1 MGIMKRTTSNKFS
14 IMPLAIMLI
23 GMLCGAPVKA
33 FSQALDGDTASVTV
47 KPDADKPLTDI
58 TTGNVAELDTAN
70 LATDGDT
77 ASATLKPNADVP
89 FTEIDTTMVET
100 PDTGSV
106 ESPVVPGG
114 NEDIKEPVVVDD
126 ATLRAMIVEFIEE
139 NSYYDDFNAIDSA
152 FQVRLGILNVETT
165 IEDVHS
171 VLEEEFDKINSA
183 DDIPGIDYFVK
194 KIMNSNKY
202 QGGSGL
208 VGIEEV
214 EVDEEKGD
222 GAIYDLSGIRLP
234 AQPRPSTAFT
244 SRTARNTWPNNVNEN
259 NAMTVA
265 TGSSTAIIVNGMT

>member
-1 MGIMKRTTSNKFS
+1 MPIVNKIVQPKNMGIMKRTTSNKFS
-14 IMPLAIMLI
+14 IMPLAIMLV

-33 FSQALDGDTASVTV
+33 FSQALDGDTASV
-47 KPDADKPLTDI
+47 
-58 TTGNVAELDTAN
+58 
-70 LATDGDT
+70 
-77 ASATLKPNADVP
+77 TLKPNADVP

-126 ATLRAMIVEFIEE
+126 ATLRAMMAEFIEE
-139 NSYYDDFNAIDSA
+139 SKVYNDFNAIDSA
-152 FQVRLGILNVETT
+152 FQVRLEILNVETT

-171 VLEEEFDKINSA
+171 VLKEEFEKINSA

-234 AQPRPSTAFT
+234 APP
-244 SRTARNTWPNNVNEN
+244 EH
-259 NAMTVA
+259 
-265 TGSSTAIIVNGMT
+265 GIYIKNGKKYLAK

>member
-1 MGIMKRTTSNKFS
+1 MPIVNKIVQPKNMGIMKRTTSNKFF
-14 IMPLAIMLI
+14 IMVLAIMLV

-33 FSQALDGDTASVTV
+33 FSQALDGDTASV
-47 KPDADKPLTDI
+47 
-58 TTGNVAELDTAN
+58 
-70 LATDGDT
+70 
-77 ASATLKPNADVP
+77 TLKPNADVP

-106 ESPVVPGG
+106 ESPIVPGG
-114 NEDIKEPVVVDD
+114 NEGSKEPVVVDD
-126 ATLRAMIVEFIEE
+126 ATLRAMMAEFIGEGI
-139 NSYYDDFNAIDSA
+139 YHDDFNAIDSA
-152 FQVRLGILNVETT
+152 FQVRLEILNIKTT

-171 VLEEEFDKINSA
+171 VLKEEFKKINSA
-183 DDIPGIDYFVK
+183 DDIPEIDYFVK

-234 AQPRPSTAFT
+234 APP
-244 SRTARNTWPNNVNEN
+244 EH
-259 NAMTVA
+259 
-265 TGSSTAIIVNGMT
+265 GIYIKNGKKYLAK

>member
-1 MGIMKRTTSNKFS
+1 MPIVNKIVQPKNMGIMKRTTSNKFF
-14 IMPLAIMLI
+14 IMVLAIMLV
-23 GMLCGAPVKA
+23 GMFSGVPVKA
-33 FSQALDGDTASVTV
+33 FSQALDGDTASV
-47 KPDADKPLTDI
+47 
-58 TTGNVAELDTAN
+58 
-70 LATDGDT
+70 
-77 ASATLKPNADVP
+77 TLKPNADVP

-171 VLEEEFDKINSA
+171 VLKEEFEKINSA

-194 KIMNSNKY
+194 KIMNSNMY

-234 AQPRPSTAFT
+234 APP
-244 SRTARNTWPNNVNEN
+244 EH
-259 NAMTVA
+259 
-265 TGSSTAIIVNGMT
+265 GIYIKNGKKYLAK

>member
-1 MGIMKRTTSNKFS
+1 MPIVNKIVQPKNMGIMKRTTSNKFF
-14 IMPLAIMLI
+14 IMVLAIMLV

-33 FSQALDGDTASVTV
+33 FSQALDGDTASV
-47 KPDADKPLTDI
+47 
-58 TTGNVAELDTAN
+58 
-70 LATDGDT
+70 
-77 ASATLKPNADVP
+77 TLKPNADVP

-152 FQVRLGILNVETT
+152 FQVRLEILNVETT

-171 VLEEEFDKINSA
+171 VLKEEFEKINSA

-208 VGIEEV
+208 VGIEEL

-234 AQPRPSTAFT
+234 APP
-244 SRTARNTWPNNVNEN
+244 EH
-259 NAMTVA
+259 
-265 TGSSTAIIVNGMT
+265 GIYIKNGKKYLAK

>member
-1 MGIMKRTTSNKFS
+1 MPIVNKIVQPKNMGIMKRTTSNKFF
-14 IMPLAIMLI
+14 IMVLAIMLV

-33 FSQALDGDTASVTV
+33 FSQALDGDTASV
-47 KPDADKPLTDI
+47 
-58 TTGNVAELDTAN
+58 
-70 LATDGDT
+70 
-77 ASATLKPNADVP
+77 TLKPNADVP

-126 ATLRAMIVEFIEE
+126 ATLRAMIAEFIEE
-139 NSYYDDFNAIDSA
+139 SKVYNDFNAIDSA
-152 FQVRLGILNVETT
+152 FQVRLEILNVETT

-171 VLEEEFDKINSA
+171 VLKEEFEKINSA

-234 AQPRPSTAFT
+234 APP
-244 SRTARNTWPNNVNEN
+244 EH
-259 NAMTVA
+259 
-265 TGSSTAIIVNGMT
+265 GIYIKNGKKYLAK

>member
-1 MGIMKRTTSNKFS
+1 MPIVNKIVQPKNMEIMKRTTSNKFF
-14 IMPLAIMLI
+14 IMVLAIMLV

-33 FSQALDGDTASVTV
+33 FSQALDGDTASV
-47 KPDADKPLTDI
+47 
-58 TTGNVAELDTAN
+58 
-70 LATDGDT
+70 
-77 ASATLKPNADVP
+77 TLKPNADVP

-106 ESPVVPGG
+106 ETPAVPD
-114 NEDIKEPVVVDD
+114 EDEGSKEPVVVDD
-126 ATLRAMIVEFIEE
+126 ATLRAMMAEFIEE
-139 NSYYDDFNAIDSA
+139 SKVYNDFNAIDSA
-152 FQVRLGILNVETT
+152 FQVRLEILNVETT

-171 VLEEEFDKINSA
+171 VLKEEFEKINSA

-234 AQPRPSTAFT
+234 VPP
-244 SRTARNTWPNNVNEN
+244 EH
-259 NAMTVA
+259 
-265 TGSSTAIIVNGMT
+265 GIYIKNGKKYLAK

>member
-1 MGIMKRTTSNKFS
+1 MPTVNKIVQPKNMGIMKRTTSNKFF
-14 IMPLAIMLI
+14 IMVLAIMLV

-33 FSQALDGDTASVTV
+33 FSQALDGDTASV
-47 KPDADKPLTDI
+47 
-58 TTGNVAELDTAN
+58 
-70 LATDGDT
+70 
-77 ASATLKPNADVP
+77 TLKPNADVP

-152 FQVRLGILNVETT
+152 FQVRLEILNVETT

-171 VLEEEFDKINSA
+171 VLKEEFEKINSA

-234 AQPRPSTAFT
+234 APP
-244 SRTARNTWPNNVNEN
+244 EH
-259 NAMTVA
+259 
-265 TGSSTAIIVNGMT
+265 GIYIKNGKKYLAK

>member
-1 MGIMKRTTSNKFS
+1 MPIVNKIVQPKNMGIMKRTTSNKFS
-14 IMPLAIMLI
+14 IMPLAIMLV

-33 FSQALDGDTASVTV
+33 FSQALDGDTASV
-47 KPDADKPLTDI
+47 
-58 TTGNVAELDTAN
+58 
-70 LATDGDT
+70 
-77 ASATLKPNADVP
+77 TLKPNADVP

-106 ESPVVPGG
+106 ESPIVPGG

-126 ATLRAMIVEFIEE
+126 ATLRAMMAEFIEE
-139 NSYYDDFNAIDSA
+139 SKVYNDFNAIDSA
-152 FQVRLGILNVETT
+152 FQVRLEILNVETT

-171 VLEEEFDKINSA
+171 VLKEEFEKINSA

-234 AQPRPSTAFT
+234 APP
-244 SRTARNTWPNNVNEN
+244 EH
-259 NAMTVA
+259 
-265 TGSSTAIIVNGMT
+265 GIYIKNGKKYLAK

>member
-1 MGIMKRTTSNKFS
+1 MPIVNKIVQPKNMGIMKRTTSNKFF
-14 IMPLAIMLI
+14 IMVLAIMLV

-33 FSQALDGDTASVTV
+33 FSQALDGDTAS
-47 KPDADKPLTDI
+47 I
-58 TTGNVAELDTAN
+58 
-70 LATDGDT
+70 
-77 ASATLKPNADVP
+77 SLKPNADVP

-106 ESPVVPGG
+106 ETPAVPD
-114 NEDIKEPVVVDD
+114 EDEGSKEPVVVDD
-126 ATLRAMIVEFIEE
+126 ATLRAMMAEFIEE
-139 NSYYDDFNAIDSA
+139 SKVYNDFNAIDSA
-152 FQVRLGILNVETT
+152 FQVRLEILNVETT

-171 VLEEEFDKINSA
+171 VLKEEFEKINSA

-234 AQPRPSTAFT
+234 APP
-244 SRTARNTWPNNVNEN
+244 EH
-259 NAMTVA
+259 
-265 TGSSTAIIVNGMT
+265 GIYIKNGKKYLAK

>member
-1 MGIMKRTTSNKFS
+1 MPIVNKIVQPKNMGIMKRTTSNKFF
-14 IMPLAIMLI
+14 IMVLAIMLV

-33 FSQALDGDTASVTV
+33 FSQALDGDTASV
-47 KPDADKPLTDI
+47 
-58 TTGNVAELDTAN
+58 
-70 LATDGDT
+70 
-77 ASATLKPNADVP
+77 TLKPNADVP

-114 NEDIKEPVVVDD
+114 NEDSKEPVVVDD
-126 ATLRAMIVEFIEE
+126 ATLRAMMAEFIEE
-139 NSYYDDFNAIDSA
+139 SKVYNDFNAIDSA
-152 FQVRLGILNVETT
+152 FQVRLEILNVETT

-171 VLEEEFDKINSA
+171 VLKEEFEKINSA

-234 AQPRPSTAFT
+234 APP
-244 SRTARNTWPNNVNEN
+244 EH
-259 NAMTVA
+259 
-265 TGSSTAIIVNGMT
+265 GIYIKNGKKYLAK

>member
-1 MGIMKRTTSNKFS
+1 MPIVNKIVQPKNMEIMKRTTSNKFF
-14 IMPLAIMLI
+14 IMVLAIMLV

-33 FSQALDGDTASVTV
+33 FSQALDGDTASV
-47 KPDADKPLTDI
+47 
-58 TTGNVAELDTAN
+58 
-70 LATDGDT
+70 
-77 ASATLKPNADVP
+77 TLKPNADVP

-126 ATLRAMIVEFIEE
+126 ATLRAMMAEFIEE
-139 NSYYDDFNAIDSA
+139 SKVYNDFNAIDSA
-152 FQVRLGILNVETT
+152 FQVRLEILNVETT

-171 VLEEEFDKINSA
+171 VLKEEFEKINSA

-234 AQPRPSTAFT
+234 APP
-244 SRTARNTWPNNVNEN
+244 EH
-259 NAMTVA
+259 
-265 TGSSTAIIVNGMT
+265 GIYIKNGKKYLAK

>member
-1 MGIMKRTTSNKFS
+1 MPIVNKIVQPKNMGIMKRTTSNKFS
-14 IMPLAIMLI
+14 IMPLAIMLV

-33 FSQALDGDTASVTV
+33 FSQALDGDTASV
-47 KPDADKPLTDI
+47 
-58 TTGNVAELDTAN
+58 
-70 LATDGDT
+70 
-77 ASATLKPNADVP
+77 TLKPNADVP

-152 FQVRLGILNVETT
+152 FQVRLEILNVETT

-171 VLEEEFDKINSA
+171 VLKEEFEKINSA

-234 AQPRPSTAFT
+234 APP
-244 SRTARNTWPNNVNEN
+244 EH
-259 NAMTVA
+259 
-265 TGSSTAIIVNGMT
+265 GIYIKNGKKYLAK

>member
-1 MGIMKRTTSNKFS
+1 MPIVNKIVQPKNMGIMKRTTSNKFF
-14 IMPLAIMLI
+14 IMVLAIMLV
-23 GMLCGAPVKA
+23 GMFSGVPVKA
-33 FSQALDGDTASVTV
+33 FSQALDGDTASV
-47 KPDADKPLTDI
+47 
-58 TTGNVAELDTAN
+58 
-70 LATDGDT
+70 
-77 ASATLKPNADVP
+77 TLKPNADVP

-152 FQVRLGILNVETT
+152 FQVRLEILNVETT

-171 VLEEEFDKINSA
+171 VLKEEFEKINSA

-234 AQPRPSTAFT
+234 APP
-244 SRTARNTWPNNVNEN
+244 EH
-259 NAMTVA
+259 
-265 TGSSTAIIVNGMT
+265 GIYIKNGKKYLAK

>member
-1 MGIMKRTTSNKFS
+1 MPIVNKIVQPKNMGIMKRTTSNKFF
-14 IMPLAIMLI
+14 IMVLAIMLV

-33 FSQALDGDTASVTV
+33 FSQALDGDTAS
-47 KPDADKPLTDI
+47 I
-58 TTGNVAELDTAN
+58 
-70 LATDGDT
+70 
-77 ASATLKPNADVP
+77 SLKPNADVP

-126 ATLRAMIVEFIEE
+126 ATLRAMMAEFIEE
-139 NSYYDDFNAIDSA
+139 SKVYNDFNAIDSA
-152 FQVRLGILNVETT
+152 FQVRLEILNVETT

-171 VLEEEFDKINSA
+171 VLKEEFEKINSA
-183 DDIPGIDYFVK
+183 DDIHGIDYFVK

-234 AQPRPSTAFT
+234 APP
-244 SRTARNTWPNNVNEN
+244 EH
-259 NAMTVA
+259 
-265 TGSSTAIIVNGMT
+265 GIYIKNGKKYLAK

>member
-1 MGIMKRTTSNKFS
+1 MPIVNKIVQPKNMGIMKRTTSNKFF
-14 IMPLAIMLI
+14 IMVLAIMLV

-33 FSQALDGDTASVTV
+33 FSQALDGDTAS
-47 KPDADKPLTDI
+47 I
-58 TTGNVAELDTAN
+58 
-70 LATDGDT
+70 
-77 ASATLKPNADVP
+77 SLKPNADVP

-100 PDTGSV
+100 PDTGTV
-106 ESPVVPGG
+106 ETPAVPD
-114 NEDIKEPVVVDD
+114 EDEGSKEPVVVDD
-126 ATLRAMIVEFIEE
+126 ATLRAMMAEFIEE
-139 NSYYDDFNAIDSA
+139 SKVYNDFNAIDSA
-152 FQVRLGILNVETT
+152 FQVRLEILNVETT

-171 VLEEEFDKINSA
+171 VLKEEFEKINSA

-234 AQPRPSTAFT
+234 APP
-244 SRTARNTWPNNVNEN
+244 EH
-259 NAMTVA
+259 
-265 TGSSTAIIVNGMT
+265 GIYIKNGKKYLAK

>member
-1 MGIMKRTTSNKFS
+1 MPIVNKIVQPKNMGIMKRTTSNKFF
-14 IMPLAIMLI
+14 IMVLAIMLV

-33 FSQALDGDTASVTV
+33 FSQALDGDTASV
-47 KPDADKPLTDI
+47 
-58 TTGNVAELDTAN
+58 
-70 LATDGDT
+70 
-77 ASATLKPNADVP
+77 TLKPNADVP

-100 PDTGSV
+100 PDTGTV
-106 ESPVVPGG
+106 ETPAVPD
-114 NEDIKEPVVVDD
+114 EDEGSKEPVVVDD
-126 ATLRAMIVEFIEE
+126 ATLRAMMAEFIEE
-139 NSYYDDFNAIDSA
+139 SKVYNDFNAIDSA
-152 FQVRLGILNVETT
+152 FQVRLEILNVETT

-171 VLEEEFDKINSA
+171 VLKEEFEKINSA

-234 AQPRPSTAFT
+234 APP
-244 SRTARNTWPNNVNEN
+244 EH
-259 NAMTVA
+259 
-265 TGSSTAIIVNGMT
+265 GIYIKNGKKYLAK

>member
-1 MGIMKRTTSNKFS
+1 MPIVNKIVQPKNMGIMKRTTSNKFF
-14 IMPLAIMLI
+14 IMVLAIMLV

-33 FSQALDGDTASVTV
+33 FSQALDGDTAS
-47 KPDADKPLTDI
+47 I
-58 TTGNVAELDTAN
+58 
-70 LATDGDT
+70 
-77 ASATLKPNADVP
+77 SLKPNADVP

-126 ATLRAMIVEFIEE
+126 ATLRAMMAEFIEE
-139 NSYYDDFNAIDSA
+139 SKVYNDFNAIDSA
-152 FQVRLGILNVETT
+152 FQVRLEILNVETT

-171 VLEEEFDKINSA
+171 VLKEEFEKINSA

-208 VGIEEV
+208 VGIGEV

-234 AQPRPSTAFT
+234 APP
-244 SRTARNTWPNNVNEN
+244 EH
-259 NAMTVA
+259 
-265 TGSSTAIIVNGMT
+265 GIYIKNGKKYLAK

>member
-1 MGIMKRTTSNKFS
+1 MKRTTPNKSF
-14 IMPLAIMLI
+14 IMALAIMLV
-23 GMLCGAPVKA
+23 GMFSGVPVKTSA
-33 FSQALDGDTASVTV
+33 QSLDSDTASVTV
-47 KPDADKPLTDI
+47 TPDADLPFAGI
-58 TTGNVAELDTAN
+58 DTA
-70 LATDGDT
+70 
-77 ASATLKPNADVP
+77 
-89 FTEIDTTMVET
+89 MVAT

-214 EVDEEKGD
+214 EVDEEEGD
-222 GAIYDLSGIRLP
+222 DAIYDLSGIKLSAP
-234 AQPRPSTAFT
+234 P
-244 SRTARNTWPNNVNEN
+244 EH
-259 NAMTVA
+259 
-265 TGSSTAIIVNGMT
+265 GIYIKNGKKYLAK

>member
-1 MGIMKRTTSNKFS
+1 MRIMKRTTPNKSF
-14 IMPLAIMLI
+14 IMALAIMLV
-23 GMLCGAPVKA
+23 GMFSGVPVKTSA
-33 FSQALDGDTASVTV
+33 QSLDSDTASVTV
-47 KPDADKPLTDI
+47 TPDADLPFAGI
-58 TTGNVAELDTAN
+58 DTA
-70 LATDGDT
+70 
-77 ASATLKPNADVP
+77 
-89 FTEIDTTMVET
+89 MVAT

-234 AQPRPSTAFT
+234 APPEHGIYIKNGKKYL
-244 SRTARNTWPNNVNEN
+244 AR
-259 NAMTVA
+259 
-265 TGSSTAIIVNGMT
+265 

>member
-1 MGIMKRTTSNKFS
+1 MPIVNKIVQPKNMGIMKRTTSNKFF
-14 IMPLAIMLI
+14 IMVLAIMLV

-33 FSQALDGDTASVTV
+33 FSQALDGDTASV
-47 KPDADKPLTDI
+47 
-58 TTGNVAELDTAN
+58 
-70 LATDGDT
+70 
-77 ASATLKPNADVP
+77 TLKPNADVP

-126 ATLRAMIVEFIEE
+126 ATLRAMMAEFIEE
-139 NSYYDDFNAIDSA
+139 SKVYNDFNAIDSA
-152 FQVRLGILNVETT
+152 FQVRLEILNVETT

-171 VLEEEFDKINSA
+171 VLKEEFEKINSA

-202 QGGSGL
+202 QGRSGL

-234 AQPRPSTAFT
+234 APP
-244 SRTARNTWPNNVNEN
+244 EH
-259 NAMTVA
+259 
-265 TGSSTAIIVNGMT
+265 GIYIKNGKKYLAK

>member
-1 MGIMKRTTSNKFS
+1 MPIVNKIVQPKNMGIMKRTTSNKFF
-14 IMPLAIMLI
+14 IMVLAIMLV

-33 FSQALDGDTASVTV
+33 FSQALDGDTASVT
-47 KPDADKPLTDI
+47 
-58 TTGNVAELDTAN
+58 
-70 LATDGDT
+70 
-77 ASATLKPNADVP
+77 LKPNADVP
-89 FTEIDTTMVET
+89 FMEIDTTMVET

-152 FQVRLGILNVETT
+152 FQVRLEILNVETT

-171 VLEEEFDKINSA
+171 VLKEEFEKINSA

-234 AQPRPSTAFT
+234 APP
-244 SRTARNTWPNNVNEN
+244 EH
-259 NAMTVA
+259 
-265 TGSSTAIIVNGMT
+265 GIYIKNGKKYLAK

>member
-1 MGIMKRTTSNKFS
+1 MPIVNKIVQPKNMGIMKRTTSNKFF
-14 IMPLAIMLI
+14 IMVLAIMLV

-33 FSQALDGDTASVTV
+33 FSQALDGDTASV
-47 KPDADKPLTDI
+47 
-58 TTGNVAELDTAN
+58 
-70 LATDGDT
+70 
-77 ASATLKPNADVP
+77 TLKPNADVP

-106 ESPVVPGG
+106 ETPAVPD
-114 NEDIKEPVVVDD
+114 EDEGSKEPVVVDD
-126 ATLRAMIVEFIEE
+126 ATLRAMMAEFIEE
-139 NSYYDDFNAIDSA
+139 SKVYNDFNAIDSA
-152 FQVRLGILNVETT
+152 FQVRLEILNVETT

-171 VLEEEFDKINSA
+171 VLKEEFEKINSA

-234 AQPRPSTAFT
+234 APP
-244 SRTARNTWPNNVNEN
+244 EH
-259 NAMTVA
+259 
-265 TGSSTAIIVNGMT
+265 GIYIKNGKKYLAK

>member
-1 MGIMKRTTSNKFS
+1 MPIVNKIVQPKNMGIMKRTTSNKFF
-14 IMPLAIMLI
+14 IMVLAIMLV

-33 FSQALDGDTASVTV
+33 FSQALDGDTASV
-47 KPDADKPLTDI
+47 
-58 TTGNVAELDTAN
+58 
-70 LATDGDT
+70 
-77 ASATLKPNADVP
+77 TLKPNADVP

-126 ATLRAMIVEFIEE
+126 ATLRAMMAEFIEE
-139 NSYYDDFNAIDSA
+139 SKVYNDFNAIDSA
-152 FQVRLGILNVETT
+152 FQVRLEILNVETT

-171 VLEEEFDKINSA
+171 VLKEEFEKINSA

-214 EVDEEKGD
+214 EVDEEKCD

-234 AQPRPSTAFT
+234 APP
-244 SRTARNTWPNNVNEN
+244 EH
-259 NAMTVA
+259 
-265 TGSSTAIIVNGMT
+265 GIYIKNGKKYLAK

>member
-1 MGIMKRTTSNKFS
+1 
-14 IMPLAIMLI
+14 
-23 GMLCGAPVKA
+23 
-33 FSQALDGDTASVTV
+33 
-47 KPDADKPLTDI
+47 
-58 TTGNVAELDTAN
+58 
-70 LATDGDT
+70 
-77 ASATLKPNADVP
+77 
-89 FTEIDTTMVET
+89 MVET

-152 FQVRLGILNVETT
+152 FQVRLEILNVETT

-171 VLEEEFDKINSA
+171 VLKEEFEKINSA

-234 AQPRPSTAFT
+234 APP
-244 SRTARNTWPNNVNEN
+244 EH
-259 NAMTVA
+259 
-265 TGSSTAIIVNGMT
+265 GIYIKNGKKYLAK

>member
-1 MGIMKRTTSNKFS
+1 MPIVNKIVQPKNMGIMKRTTSNKFF
-14 IMPLAIMLI
+14 IMVLAIMMV

-33 FSQALDGDTASVTV
+33 FSQALDGDTASV
-47 KPDADKPLTDI
+47 
-58 TTGNVAELDTAN
+58 
-70 LATDGDT
+70 
-77 ASATLKPNADVP
+77 TLKPNADVP

-152 FQVRLGILNVETT
+152 FQVRLEILNVETT

-171 VLEEEFDKINSA
+171 VLKEEFEKINSA

-234 AQPRPSTAFT
+234 APP
-244 SRTARNTWPNNVNEN
+244 EH
-259 NAMTVA
+259 
-265 TGSSTAIIVNGMT
+265 GIYIKNGKKYLAK

>member
-1 MGIMKRTTSNKFS
+1 MPIVNKIVQPKNMGIMKRTTSNKFF
-14 IMPLAIMLI
+14 IMVLAIMLV

-33 FSQALDGDTASVTV
+33 FSQALDGDTAS
-47 KPDADKPLTDI
+47 I
-58 TTGNVAELDTAN
+58 
-70 LATDGDT
+70 
-77 ASATLKPNADVP
+77 SLKPNADVP

-126 ATLRAMIVEFIEE
+126 ATLRAMMAEFIEE
-139 NSYYDDFNAIDSA
+139 SKVYNDFNAIDSA
-152 FQVRLGILNVETT
+152 FQVRLEILNVETT

-171 VLEEEFDKINSA
+171 VLKEEFEKINSA

-208 VGIEEV
+208 VGIEEL

-234 AQPRPSTAFT
+234 APP
-244 SRTARNTWPNNVNEN
+244 EH
-259 NAMTVA
+259 
-265 TGSSTAIIVNGMT
+265 GIYIKNGKKYLAK

>member
-1 MGIMKRTTSNKFS
+1 MPIVNKIVQPKNMEIMKRTTSNKFS
-14 IMPLAIMLI
+14 IMPLAIMLV

-33 FSQALDGDTASVTV
+33 FSQALDGDTASVTL
-47 KPDADKPLTDI
+47 KPDA
-58 TTGNVAELDTAN
+58 G
-70 LATDGDT
+70 
-77 ASATLKPNADVP
+77 VP

-126 ATLRAMIVEFIEE
+126 ATLRAMMAEFIEE
-139 NSYYDDFNAIDSA
+139 SKVYNDFNAIDSA
-152 FQVRLGILNVETT
+152 FQVRLEILNVETT

-171 VLEEEFDKINSA
+171 VLKEEFEKINSA

-234 AQPRPSTAFT
+234 APP
-244 SRTARNTWPNNVNEN
+244 EH
-259 NAMTVA
+259 
-265 TGSSTAIIVNGMT
+265 GIYIKNGKKYLAK

>member
-1 MGIMKRTTSNKFS
+1 MKRTTPNKSF
-14 IMPLAIMLI
+14 IMALAIMLV
-23 GMLCGAPVKA
+23 GMFSGVPVKTSA
-33 FSQALDGDTASVTV
+33 QSLDSDTASVTV
-47 KPDADKPLTDI
+47 TPDADLPFAGI
-58 TTGNVAELDTAN
+58 DTA
-70 LATDGDT
+70 
-77 ASATLKPNADVP
+77 
-89 FTEIDTTMVET
+89 MVAT

-234 AQPRPSTAFT
+234 APP
-244 SRTARNTWPNNVNEN
+244 EH
-259 NAMTVA
+259 
-265 TGSSTAIIVNGMT
+265 GIYIKNGKKYLAK

>member
-1 MGIMKRTTSNKFS
+1 MPIVNKIVQPKNMGIMKRTTSNKFF
-14 IMPLAIMLI
+14 IMVLAIMLV

-33 FSQALDGDTASVTV
+33 FSQALDGDTASVT
-47 KPDADKPLTDI
+47 
-58 TTGNVAELDTAN
+58 
-70 LATDGDT
+70 
-77 ASATLKPNADVP
+77 LKPNVDVP

-100 PDTGSV
+100 PDTGTV
-106 ESPVVPGG
+106 ETPAVPD
-114 NEDIKEPVVVDD
+114 EDEGSKEPVVVDD

-152 FQVRLGILNVETT
+152 FQVRLEILNVETT

-171 VLEEEFDKINSA
+171 VLKEEFEKINSA

-234 AQPRPSTAFT
+234 APP
-244 SRTARNTWPNNVNEN
+244 EH
-259 NAMTVA
+259 
-265 TGSSTAIIVNGMT
+265 GIYIKNGKKYLAK

>member
-1 MGIMKRTTSNKFS
+1 MPIVNKIVQPKNMGIMKRTTSNKFF
-14 IMPLAIMLI
+14 IMVLAIMLV
-23 GMLCGAPVKA
+23 GMFSGVPVKA

-77 ASATLKPNADVP
+77 ASVTLKPNADVP

-100 PDTGSV
+100 PDTGS
-106 ESPVVPGG
+106 
-114 NEDIKEPVVVDD
+114 
-126 ATLRAMIVEFIEE
+126 
-139 NSYYDDFNAIDSA
+139 A
-152 FQVRLGILNVETT
+152 FQVRLEILNVETT

-171 VLEEEFDKINSA
+171 VLKEEFEKINSA
-183 DDIPGIDYFVK
+183 DDIPEIDYFVK

-208 VGIEEV
+208 VSIEEV

-234 AQPRPSTAFT
+234 APP
-244 SRTARNTWPNNVNEN
+244 EH
-259 NAMTVA
+259 
-265 TGSSTAIIVNGMT
+265 GIYIKNGKKYLAK

>member
-1 MGIMKRTTSNKFS
+1 MPIVNKIVQPKNMGIMKRTTSNKFF
-14 IMPLAIMLI
+14 IMVLAIMLV

-33 FSQALDGDTASVTV
+33 FSQALDGDTASV
-47 KPDADKPLTDI
+47 
-58 TTGNVAELDTAN
+58 
-70 LATDGDT
+70 
-77 ASATLKPNADVP
+77 TLKPNADVP

-114 NEDIKEPVVVDD
+114 NENIKEPVVVDD
-126 ATLRAMIVEFIEE
+126 ATLRAMMAEFIEE
-139 NSYYDDFNAIDSA
+139 SKVYNDFNAIDSA
-152 FQVRLGILNVETT
+152 FQVRLEILNVETT

-171 VLEEEFDKINSA
+171 VLKEEFEKINSA

-234 AQPRPSTAFT
+234 APP
-244 SRTARNTWPNNVNEN
+244 EH
-259 NAMTVA
+259 
-265 TGSSTAIIVNGMT
+265 GIYIKNGKKYLAK

>member
-1 MGIMKRTTSNKFS
+1 MPIVNKIVQPKNMGIMKRTTPNKSF
-14 IMPLAIMLI
+14 IMPLAIMLV

-33 FSQALDGDTASVTV
+33 FSQALDGDTASV
-47 KPDADKPLTDI
+47 
-58 TTGNVAELDTAN
+58 
-70 LATDGDT
+70 
-77 ASATLKPNADVP
+77 TLKPNADVP

-126 ATLRAMIVEFIEE
+126 ATLRAMMAEFIEE
-139 NSYYDDFNAIDSA
+139 SKVYNDFNAIDSA
-152 FQVRLGILNVETT
+152 FQVRLEILNVETT

-171 VLEEEFDKINSA
+171 VLKEEFEKINSA

-234 AQPRPSTAFT
+234 APP
-244 SRTARNTWPNNVNEN
+244 EH
-259 NAMTVA
+259 
-265 TGSSTAIIVNGMT
+265 GIYIKNGKKYLAK

>member
-1 MGIMKRTTSNKFS
+1 MPIVNKIVQPKNMEIMKRTTSNKFS
-14 IMPLAIMLI
+14 IMPLAIMLV

-33 FSQALDGDTASVTV
+33 FSQVLDGDTASV
-47 KPDADKPLTDI
+47 
-58 TTGNVAELDTAN
+58 
-70 LATDGDT
+70 
-77 ASATLKPNADVP
+77 TLKPNADVP

-126 ATLRAMIVEFIEE
+126 ATLRAMMAEFIEE
-139 NSYYDDFNAIDSA
+139 SKVYNDFNAIDSA
-152 FQVRLGILNVETT
+152 FQVRLEILNVETT

-171 VLEEEFDKINSA
+171 VLKEEFEKINSA

-234 AQPRPSTAFT
+234 APP
-244 SRTARNTWPNNVNEN
+244 EH
-259 NAMTVA
+259 
-265 TGSSTAIIVNGMT
+265 GIYIKNGKKYLAK

>member
-1 MGIMKRTTSNKFS
+1 MRIMKRTTPNKSF
-14 IMPLAIMLI
+14 IMALAIMLV
-23 GMLCGAPVKA
+23 GMFSGVPVKTSA
-33 FSQALDGDTASVTV
+33 QSLDSDTASVTV
-47 KPDADKPLTDI
+47 TPDADLPFAGI
-58 TTGNVAELDTAN
+58 DTA
-70 LATDGDT
+70 
-77 ASATLKPNADVP
+77 
-89 FTEIDTTMVET
+89 MVAT

-214 EVDEEKGD
+214 EVDEEEGD
-222 GAIYDLSGIRLP
+222 DAIYDLSGIKLSAP
-234 AQPRPSTAFT
+234 P
-244 SRTARNTWPNNVNEN
+244 EH
-259 NAMTVA
+259 
-265 TGSSTAIIVNGMT
+265 GIYIKNGKKYLAK

>member
-1 MGIMKRTTSNKFS
+1 MGIMKRTTPNKSF
-14 IMPLAIMLI
+14 IMALAIMLV
-23 GMLCGAPVKA
+23 GMFSGVPVKTSA
-33 FSQALDGDTASVTV
+33 QSLDSDTASVTV
-47 KPDADKPLTDI
+47 TPDADLPFAGI
-58 TTGNVAELDTAN
+58 DTA
-70 LATDGDT
+70 
-77 ASATLKPNADVP
+77 
-89 FTEIDTTMVET
+89 MVAT

-126 ATLRAMIVEFIEE
+126 ATLRAMMAEFIEE
-139 NSYYDDFNAIDSA
+139 SKVYNDFNAIDSA
-152 FQVRLGILNVETT
+152 FQVRLEILNVETT

-171 VLEEEFDKINSA
+171 VLKEEFEKINSA

-222 GAIYDLSGIRLP
+222 DAIYDLSGIRLP
-234 AQPRPSTAFT
+234 APP
-244 SRTARNTWPNNVNEN
+244 EH
-259 NAMTVA
+259 
-265 TGSSTAIIVNGMT
+265 GIYIKNGKKYLAK

>member
-1 MGIMKRTTSNKFS
+1 MPIVNKIVQPKNMGIMKRTTSNKSF
-14 IMPLAIMLI
+14 IMALAIMLV
-23 GMLCGAPVKA
+23 GMFSGVPVKTSA
-33 FSQALDGDTASVTV
+33 QSLDSDTASVTV
-47 KPDADKPLTDI
+47 TPDADLPFAGI
-58 TTGNVAELDTAN
+58 DTA
-70 LATDGDT
+70 
-77 ASATLKPNADVP
+77 
-89 FTEIDTTMVET
+89 MVAT
-100 PDTGSV
+100 PDTGTV

-171 VLEEEFDKINSA
+171 VLKEEFEKINSA

-234 AQPRPSTAFT
+234 APP
-244 SRTARNTWPNNVNEN
+244 EH
-259 NAMTVA
+259 
-265 TGSSTAIIVNGMT
+265 GIYIKNGKKYLAK